1 MKQTILA
8 FMAFILAANT
18 MTAQIN
24 ADDILD
30 SLINDVQQGKDVENV
45 EISLGQN
52 SPVQHRLLVV
62 GDDQLQG
69 IGPRLYN
76 YAYASGYPIFTSIW
90 VESTTKKWA
99 FSSDLRQLIK
109 KVKPTFVIVCLGTYD
124 LEGTDISTRTQAVK
138 TIMGDI
144 GDIPFV
150 WIGPVEVKTISE
162 GGNTLAYTYGYDQQR
177 IRMVENIGDIT
188 RIKDYVGVC
197 EYITEDDGEN
207 TTEKMLTYLVGPFG
221 VFAVVE
227 KQNNEE
233 SVHYILKD
241 HLGSWTTI
249 TDSEGN
255 VEQELSFDAWGNL
268 RNPNTWTDFTV
279 PELVEGPM
287 FDRGFTGHDPVLADL

>member
-162 GGNTLAYTYGYDQQR
+162 DPGIVPMLRKTVGEDRFYDSYNL
-177 IRMVENIGDIT
+177 RMAREDEMHPTAEACQKWVDNFVEW
-188 RIKDYVGVC
+188 
-197 EYITEDDGEN
+197 
-207 TTEKMLTYLVGPFG
+207 
-221 VFAVVE
+221 
-227 KQNNEE
+227 
-233 SVHYILKD
+233 
-241 HLGSWTTI
+241 LGSAETALPIHFDTPKTTI
-249 TDSEGN
+249 PFKN
-255 VEQELSFDAWGNL
+255 VETHKASYQGKK
-268 RNPNTWTDFTV
+268 R
-279 PELVEGPM
+279 
-287 FDRGFTGHDPVLADL
+287 